1 MADALAEQDIHDRL
15 AAQLPSWRYEEGH
28 LVRTFETGNWQRTLL
43 LANAIGYLGEAAW
56 HHPDLL
62 LSYPRMKVMLQ
73 THDAG
78 GITDKDFELALRI
91 EEIATW
97 QPAEGSALTGP
108 EGGWFA

>member
-1 MADALAEQDIHDRL
+1 MQTLTEQEIHDRL

-28 LVRTFETGNWQRTLL
+28 LARTFETGGWQRTLL

-62 LSYPRMKVMLQ
+62 LTYPRLKVMLT

-78 GITDKDFELALRI
+78 GVTEKDFALALRV

-97 QPAEGSALTGP
+97 QPPEGSGLTGP
-108 EGGWFA
+108 EGGWFQ